1 MKSGKRNA
9 FPFAVDRTS
18 PTGLAEQVFEGF
30 CAAIRAGVYRVGEAL
45 PTWRETARALGVSDR
60 VLRTAMAKLA
70 RQGVVVSH
78 GRGGCLVAN
87 TSLRKRWKGMV
98 LAVQDANTAMTYSS
112 QDEIMQLAKAL
123 VRAGSALVPV
133 MVDEIAGGKAREA
146 FSIVEQVTSFDV
158 DFVLMLCD
166 GTPLARWLS
175 RRRIPFA
182 SYNRYDVPNFVGSL
196 PGYDFTKAIDR
207 FVRACLQAGVRNVLQ
222 VSFAGVELF
231 DAVPALRAAGIEA
244 DCWAVPVAGR
254 RIAVNVR
261 KSGEQAFT
269 ERLRKDRDWLPDVIL
284 FLDDYL
290 ATGAL
295 SALAY
300 AGVKVPEDVRFVTFA
315 NRGDEPAFP
324 VAPTLIRLDNG
335 RRGRLFAEAVA
346 AYQRTGKWPKL
357 RPVAAEYVPGDTFK
371 VLKRTNKGKGR
382 RR

>member
-1 MKSGKRNA
+1 MRSKKRRT

-18 PTGLAEQVFEGF
+18 PVGLAEQVYEGF
-30 CAAIRAGVYRVGEAL
+30 CAAIRTGVFRVGEAL
-45 PTWRETARALGVSDR
+45 PTWRETAKALGVSDR

-112 QDEIMQLAKAL
+112 QDEIMQLAKAM
-123 VRAGSALVPV
+123 VRSGSAFVPV

-146 FSIVEQVTSFDV
+146 FAIVEQVTSFAI

-196 PGYDFTKAIDR
+196 PGCDFTKAIER
-207 FVRACLQAGVRNVLQ
+207 FVRACRQAGVGSVLQ
-222 VSFAGVELF
+222 VSFSGAELF
-231 DAVPALRAAGIEA
+231 DAIPALREAGIEA
-244 DCWAVPVAGR
+244 NRWDVPMIGR

-261 KSGEQAFT
+261 KSGERAFT
-269 ERLRKDRDWLPDVIL
+269 ERLRKNRDWLPDVIL

-295 SALAY
+295 SALVY
-300 AGVKVPEDVRFVTFA
+300 AGVKIPEDVRFVTFA

-346 AYQRTGKWPKL
+346 LYRRTGTWPKL

-371 VLKRTNKGKGR
+371 VLKRTNKGK
-382 RR
+382 

>member
-45 PTWRETARALGVSDR
+45 PTWRETAKALGVSDR

-123 VRAGSALVPV
+123 VRSGSAFVPV

-207 FVRACLQAGVRNVLQ
+207 FVRACRQTGVRSVLQ
-222 VSFAGVELF
+222 VSFAGAELF

-244 DCWAVPVAGR
+244 DRWAVPVAGR

-261 KSGEQAFT
+261 KSGERAFT
-269 ERLRKDRDWLPDVIL
+269 ERLRKGRDWLPDVIL

-300 AGVKVPEDVRFVTFA
+300 AGVKVPEDVRFVAFA

-346 AYQRTGKWPKL
+346 AYRRTGKWPEL
-357 RPVAAEYVPGDTFK
+357 RPVAAEYVPGDSFK